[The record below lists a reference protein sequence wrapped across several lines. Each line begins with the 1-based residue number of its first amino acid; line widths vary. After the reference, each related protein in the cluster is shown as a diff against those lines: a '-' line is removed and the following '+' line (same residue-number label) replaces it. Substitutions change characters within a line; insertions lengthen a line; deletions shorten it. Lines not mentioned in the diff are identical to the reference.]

1 MVGGGERME
10 ALCCGAGDDVEVQLH
25 LATRG
30 GELHGVAQ
38 QVAYNLIQFVAV
50 YPEGAM
56 LLQSVGQQGDALL

>member
-1 MVGGGERME
+1 ME
-10 ALCCGAGDDVEVQLH
+10 ALRCGAGDDVEVQLH

-56 LLQSVGQQGDALL
+56 LLQSVGQ